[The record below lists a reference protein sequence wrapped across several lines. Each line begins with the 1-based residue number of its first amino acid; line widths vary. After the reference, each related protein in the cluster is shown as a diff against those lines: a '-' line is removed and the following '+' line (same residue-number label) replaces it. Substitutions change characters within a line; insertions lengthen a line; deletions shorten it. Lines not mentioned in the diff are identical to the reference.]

1 MTNNP
6 HENTPAARAFVPCL
20 GQHVLASCIRLA
32 VGVRCFWPSPP
43 SARRTIYF
51 ANHSSHLDALVI
63 WACLPDAARCRTRPV
78 AAADYWRR
86 PGPRGFF
93 AGRVFNAVFVER
105 GFCDP
110 KQPENALAPL
120 HAALDAGESLILFPE
135 GTRNTSDEGGLL
147 PFKGGLHRLSRAH
160 PDAVLVPVWLEN
172 LNRML
177 PKGRGAW
184 LPVPLL
190 CRLVMG
196 PALEPARPDERSRD
210 FLNRAAAALSA
221 LRPAYSR

>member
-1 MTNNP
+1 M
-6 HENTPAARAFVPCL
+6 
-20 GQHVLASCIRLA
+20 
-32 VGVRCFWPSPP
+32 
-43 SARRTIYF
+43 
-51 ANHSSHLDALVI
+51 
-63 WACLPDAARCRTRPV
+63 
-78 AAADYWRR
+78 
-86 PGPRGFF
+86 
-93 AGRVFNAVFVER
+93 GRVFNAVFVER

-110 KQPENALAPL
+110 NQPESALAPL

-135 GTRNTSDEGGLL
+135 GTRNTSDEGNLL

-160 PDAVLVPVWLEN
+160 PDAALVPVWLEN
-172 LNRML
+172 LGRML

-196 PALEPARPDERSRD
+196 PALEPARPDERPRD